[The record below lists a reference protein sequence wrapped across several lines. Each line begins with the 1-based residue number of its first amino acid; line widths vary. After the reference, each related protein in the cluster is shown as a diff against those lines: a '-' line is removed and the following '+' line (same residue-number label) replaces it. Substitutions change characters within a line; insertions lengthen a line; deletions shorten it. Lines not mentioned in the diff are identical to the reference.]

1 MLTPFS
7 VSFGSIIPQ
16 LHGFFKRY
24 MQKNHRI
31 ILWDNAVMIYGEMIL
46 YLSLSLFCNVHS
58 ASEDKRKTERK
69 SDRYKILEK
78 IGNAN
83 QHYA

>member
-7 VSFGSIIPQ
+7 VSFESIIPQ
-16 LHGFFKRY
+16 LYGIFKRY

-31 ILWDNAVMIYGEMIL
+31 IPWENAVMIYGEMIL

-58 ASEDKRKTERK
+58 ASEDKRKTKRK
-69 SDRYKILEK
+69 SDGYKILEK

>member
-1 MLTPFS
+1 MLPPFS
-7 VSFGSIIPQ
+7 VSFESIIPQ
-16 LHGFFKRY
+16 LYGIFKHY
-24 MQKNHRI
+24 KQKNHRI
-31 ILWDNAVMIYGEMIL
+31 IPWENAVMIYGEMIL

>member
-7 VSFGSIIPQ
+7 VSFESIIPQ
-16 LHGFFKRY
+16 LHGIFKRY

-31 ILWDNAVMIYGEMIL
+31 IPWENAVMIYGEMIL
-46 YLSLSLFCNVHS
+46 CLSLSLFGDVHS
-58 ASEDKRKTERK
+58 ASEDKCKTERK
-69 SDRYKILEK
+69 SDGYKVLEK